1 MQFVSF
7 AVLGKRIKSIKAL
20 LKDPNVPK
28 RKKFLIIFGIIYLL
42 MPIDLIPAPVLIFG
56 FVDDIVLWLF
66 ILTHLKDELDSYWKE
81 NGDDIPLKKDLLNV
95 CQRPYSLLSDIT
107 FSPSFSLL

>member
-28 RKKFLIIFGIIYLL
+28 RKKFLVIFGIIYLL

-56 FVDDIVLWLF
+56 FIDDIVPRQEQRAYLAN
-66 ILTHLKDELDSYWKE
+66 ILAIHAETVSA
-81 NGDDIPLKKDLLNV
+81 
-95 CQRPYSLLSDIT
+95 
-107 FSPSFSLL
+107 

>member
-28 RKKFLIIFGIIYLL
+28 RKKFLVIFGIIYLL

-56 FVDDIVLWLF
+56 FIDDIVLWLF
-66 ILTHLKDELDSYWKE
+66 ILSHLKDELDQYWKE
-81 NGDDIPLKKDLLNV
+81 
-95 CQRPYSLLSDIT
+95 SEE
-107 FSPSFSLL
+107 SFSAEDDLRDRTIIETTADETEIDDTKTEE

>member
-28 RKKFLIIFGIIYLL
+28 RKKFLVIFGIIYLL
-42 MPIDLIPAPVLIFG
+42 MPIDLSPAPVLLFG
-56 FVDDIVLWLF
+56 AVDDLVLWLF
-66 ILTHLKDELDSYWKE
+66 ILMHLKDELDAYWKE
-81 NGDDIPLKKDLLNV
+81 
-95 CQRPYSLLSDIT
+95 SDE
-107 FSPSFSLL
+107 SFSAEDDLKGRTIIETTAEETEAEEENV

>member
-28 RKKFLIIFGIIYLL
+28 RKKFLVIFGIIYLL

-66 ILTHLKDELDSYWKE
+66 ILTHLKDELDQYWKE
-81 NGDDIPLKKDLLNV
+81 
-95 CQRPYSLLSDIT
+95 SEE
-107 FSPSFSLL
+107 SFSTKDDLKDRTIIETTAEETVIDDSETEK

>member
-28 RKKFLIIFGIIYLL
+28 RKKFLVIFGIIYLL
-42 MPIDLIPAPVLIFG
+42 MPIDLIPAPVLLFG
-56 FVDDIVLWLF
+56 IVDDLVLWLF
-66 ILTHLKDELDSYWKE
+66 ILTHLKDELDAYWK
-81 NGDDIPLKKDLLNV
+81 D
-95 CQRPYSLLSDIT
+95 SDE
-107 FSPSFSLL
+107 SFSAGEDLKGKTFIETTAEESEADE

>member
-28 RKKFLIIFGIIYLL
+28 RRKFLVIFGIMYLL
-42 MPIDLIPAPVLIFG
+42 MPIDLIPAPVLLFSV
-56 FVDDIVLWLF
+56 VDDAVLWLF

-81 NGDDIPLKKDLLNV
+81 SGDDISSQQDLKGKEVIESTAEVTEEEDL
-95 CQRPYSLLSDIT
+95 
-107 FSPSFSLL
+107 

>member
-28 RKKFLIIFGIIYLL
+28 RKKLLVIFGIIYLF

-56 FVDDIVLWLF
+56 LVDDLVLWLF
-66 ILTHLKDELDSYWKE
+66 ILTHLSGELDKYWKE
-81 NGDDIPLKKDLLNV
+81 NNESFSPEKDLKDKV
-95 CQRPYSLLSDIT
+95 IIESTAEEQEADE
-107 FSPSFSLL
+107 

>member
-28 RKKFLIIFGIIYLL
+28 RKKFLVIFGIIYLL

-56 FVDDIVLWLF
+56 FIDDIVLWLF
-66 ILTHLKDELDSYWKE
+66 ILSHLKDELGHRTIIETTADE
-81 NGDDIPLKKDLLNV
+81 TEIDDTK
-95 CQRPYSLLSDIT
+95 T
-107 FSPSFSLL
+107 EE

>member
-28 RKKFLIIFGIIYLL
+28 RKKFLVIFGIIYLL

-56 FVDDIVLWLF
+56 
-66 ILTHLKDELDSYWKE
+66 S
-81 NGDDIPLKKDLLNV
+81 
-95 CQRPYSLLSDIT
+95 
-107 FSPSFSLL
+107 